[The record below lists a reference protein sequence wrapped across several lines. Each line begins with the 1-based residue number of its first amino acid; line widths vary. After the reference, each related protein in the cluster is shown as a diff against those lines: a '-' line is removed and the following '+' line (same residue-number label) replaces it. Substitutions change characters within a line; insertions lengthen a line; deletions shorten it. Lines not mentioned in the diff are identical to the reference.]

1 MSAEAGKRTSQ
12 EAEKRTGSEA
22 GKHTTPETGKR
33 ASPETGRRT
42 SGGPARQQD
51 GARRLA
57 PAPVLDVD
65 PLLDDPQTRI
75 VVCCGSGGVGKTTTA
90 AALGLRA
97 AERGRKVVVLT
108 IDPARR
114 LAQSMGIDSLDNTP
128 RRVKGV
134 DDSAGGEL
142 HAMMLDMKRTFDEI
156 VEAHADPDRA
166 AAILGNPFY
175 QSLSAGFA
183 GTQEYMAMEKLG
195 QLRGRDEWDLIV
207 VDTPPSRSALDFLDA
222 PKRLGSFLDG
232 KLIRVLLAP
241 AKVGGRAGMKF
252 LNVGMSMMTGVLGKV
267 LGGQF
272 LKDVQTFVAAMDSM
286 FGGFRTRADATYKL
300 LQAPGTAFLVVAA
313 PERDALRE
321 AAYFVQRLA
330 AEDMPLAGLVLNRV
344 HGSGADRLSAERA
357 IAAAENLE
365 DPRIVDQSDGKAG
378 VRNSPDTQGSSE
390 SAEPESGA
398 APDATAPGSAPTPS
412 PEAPSPTAPGT
423 PADPSAGTQATAP
436 DATPDGTPE
445 RSVDG
450 LAAGLLR
457 LHAERMHLLARE
469 QRTRDRFT
477 ARHPEVAV
485 TEVAALPGDV
495 HDLAGLR
502 DVGARLATDRPEL
515 PDPGA

>member
-1 MSAEAGKRTSQ
+1 MTPDPTSA
-12 EAEKRTGSEA
+12 
-22 GKHTTPETGKR
+22 HPH
-33 ASPETGRRT
+33 
-42 SGGPARQQD
+42 
-51 GARRLA
+51 RLA
-57 PAPVLDVD
+57 PARVLDVD
-65 PLLDDPQTRI
+65 PLLDDPETRI

-134 DDSAGGEL
+134 EGDGEL

-156 VEAHADPDRA
+156 VEAHADPERA
-166 AAILGNPFY
+166 ATILGNPFY

-195 QLRGRDEWDLIV
+195 QLRARDEWDLIV

-232 KLIRVLLAP
+232 RLIRLLTAP
-241 AKVGGRAGMKF
+241 AKLGGRAGMKF
-252 LNVGMSMMTGVLGKV
+252 LNVGMSMMTGTLGKL
-267 LGGQF
+267 LGGQL
-272 LKDVQTFVAAMDSM
+272 LKDVQTFVSAMDTT

-330 AEDMPLAGLVLNRV
+330 AEEMPLAGLVLNRV

-357 IAAAENLE
+357 LAAAENLE
-365 DPRIVDQSDGKAG
+365 EPRIVDQAGGKAG
-378 VRNSPDTQGSSE
+378 LRNSPDTYGSSDAPASE
-390 SAEPESGA
+390 EPARAE
-398 APDATAPGSAPTPS
+398 DAPTSTAEDDS
-412 PEAPSPTAPGT
+412 PVVTDEQTSQHP
-423 PADPSAGTQATAP
+423 
-436 DATPDGTPE
+436 
-445 RSVDG
+445 VDQ
-450 LAAGLLR
+450 LTAGLLR
-457 LHAERMHLLARE
+457 LHAERMQLIARE

-477 ARHPEVAV
+477 SLHPEVAV
-485 TEVAALPGDV
+485 VEVAALPGDV
-495 HDLAGLR
+495 HDLTGLR
-502 DVGARLATDRPEL
+502 NIGDRLAAHRPEL
-515 PDPGA
+515 PVEDV